1 MHGNRDVCN
10 SYDAPGCK
18 HDKHRH
24 GRFSRTAHDTGD
36 TVRKCQEA
44 IEKCFYVSLSGCKF
58 NNLRFIVKCR
68 CKLRNCKKYDHTDN
82 FCKQCR
88 TGNAKIRTFF
98 GPVILFCSEI
108 LPDERCERHC
118 KTGDRQKCKSFYF
131 RINTTSRNCHHTKF
145 VDIRLHDDIGK

>member
-1 MHGNRDVCN
+1 MKN
-10 SYDAPGCK
+10 S
-18 HDKHRH
+18 
-24 GRFSRTAHDTGD
+24 
-36 TVRKCQEA
+36 
-44 IEKCFYVSLSGCKF
+44 FYVSLSGCKF
-58 NNLRFIVKCR
+58 NNLRFMLNAAASCGIVK
-68 CKLRNCKKYDHTDN
+68 NNDHTDN

>member
-1 MHGNRDVCN
+1 MC
-10 SYDAPGCK
+10 
-18 HDKHRH
+18 
-24 GRFSRTAHDTGD
+24 
-36 TVRKCQEA
+36 
-44 IEKCFYVSLSGCKF
+44 LSGRKF

-68 CKLRNCKKYDHTDN
+68 CKLRDRKKYDHTDN

-88 TGNAKIRTFF
+88 AGNAKIRTFF